1 MKKITFLVAAL
12 CATTLAF
19 ASTATI
25 TPAAMGVQGASA
37 TDATKPTTPYSKIT
51 YSVGDVTLSID
62 SGFCNGTQIRAYV
75 NAKVVFTS
83 ENNISKIE
91 ITTAENDEGK
101 DKYTASALSGSGYT
115 AATAATSGVWTGTAK
130 SVTLNAS
137 AQCRMLKVVVTTDGE
152 GEDAG
157 KIDTLTV
164 TIAEALT
171 VTNALADGAVAPNY
185 YILSGTVSDLD
196 LSTTYGNASFTLTDE
211 TGEFYV
217 YRAYNLNNEK
227 FTATSQLANGDE
239 VKVLGQLKKYVKSGT
254 TTPELVNGYLVERN
268 GGSGDGDED
277 GDATELTVNYAEITY
292 YEELSEEG
300 AHNFSIDFMYYNAT
314 EDSVHAPYVSFDIYS
329 ASATAVAGS
338 YSIANGTIGEE
349 YSYAMLTDAELVDD
363 DADGVAMT
371 AATLTLAYVAANETY
386 KAVAAFTA
394 SDGKKY
400 TINAEVPV
408 SVFKALDTDGD
419 YYYDDYEDYTLDENT
434 TAIRNIEVLNDVYAR
449 EGRIYAEEGAQIY
462 TIMGLNVTEQNKKS
476 TLGEGIYIVKAGNK
490 LAKIVVK

>member
-37 TDATKPTTPYSKIT
+37 TDATKPTTPYSTIT

-75 NAKVVFTS
+75 GAKVVFTS

-91 ITTAENDEGK
+91 ITTAENEDGK

-171 VTNALADGAVAPNY
+171 VTNALTDGAVAPNY

-196 LSTTYGNASFTLTDE
+196 LSTTYGNASFTLTDA

-217 YRAYNLNNEK
+217 FRAYNLGNEK

-239 VKVLGQLKKYVKSGT
+239 VKVLGQLKKYVKSGA

-268 GGSGDGDED
+268 GSSDGGDED
-277 GDATELTVNYAEITY
+277 GDATELTVNYAQALY
-292 YEELSEEG
+292 FADYSSEG
-300 AHNFSIDFMYYNAT
+300 AYNWEFDLINAT
-314 EDSVHAPYVSFDIYS
+314 SNTDYTVWMYIDLTTPTQTKLAGNWTTSNGLDIEYS
-329 ASATAVAGS
+329 GLEL
-338 YSIANGTIGEE
+338 INGTDTTELN
-349 YSYAMLTDAELVDD
+349 ATDI
-363 DADGVAMT
+363 
-371 AATLTLAYVAANETY
+371 TLTLKCTGKDDEGYALYDVVATMACDNGKTY
-386 KAVAAFTA
+386 TVKENLTVYAF
-394 SDGKKY
+394 DC
-400 TINAEVPV
+400 
-408 SVFKALDTDGD
+408 DTEEEITL
-419 YYYDDYEDYTLDENT
+419 EDEI